1 MYRHAWISYLV
12 DAPPYADKI
21 MQTGVRPW
29 ELTEH
34 RANPTLSRAAF
45 KTYST

>member
-1 MYRHAWISYLV
+1 MV
-12 DAPPYADKI
+12 DTPPTGDKI

-29 ELTEH
+29 ELREH
-34 RANPTLSRAAF
+34 RPTLTLSRAAF